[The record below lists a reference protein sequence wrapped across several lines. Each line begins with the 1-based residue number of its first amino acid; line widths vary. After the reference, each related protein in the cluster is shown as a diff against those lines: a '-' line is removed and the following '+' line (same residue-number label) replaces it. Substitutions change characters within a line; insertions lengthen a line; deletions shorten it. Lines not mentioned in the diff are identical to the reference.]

1 MILCIDVGN
10 TDVAIGGFSEDE
22 LQFVVRVATDAR
34 KTYDE
39 YESIIAQL
47 LERQG
52 VKRSTVEGAI
62 ISSVVPALSSIMEK
76 VMHKLYGVRALQVSL
91 KIDTGIKVV
100 CDDPSSVG
108 ADLIC
113 ACVAAKYRYAKPS
126 LIIDM
131 GTATKMMVVDDEGT
145 FVGVSIM
152 PGVMMGMRALS
163 SGTAQL
169 PEFSLEAPPRAIGT
183 NTLECMKSGAVF
195 GNAAMVDGMID
206 RFCEEYGRELPVFA
220 TGGYSHA
227 IIPHCKHEITL
238 AENMVLEGLYIIYGI
253 NN

>member
-62 ISSVVPALSSIMEK
+62 ISSVVPALSSIMEN
-76 VMHKLYGVRALQVSL
+76 VMHKLYGARALLVSL
-91 KIDTGIKVV
+91 KIDTGIRVV

-169 PEFSLEAPPRAIGT
+169 PEFSLEAPPHAIGT

>member
-52 VKRSTVEGAI
+52 VKHSMVEGAI

-91 KIDTGIKVV
+91 KIDTGLNVV

-131 GTATKMMVVDDEGT
+131 GTATKMMVVDDKGT

-206 RFCEEYGRELPVFA
+206 RFCEEYGRELPAFA

-227 IIPHCKHEITL
+227 IIPHCKREITL